1 MKNSEVAGIFN
12 DIADL
17 LELKGENQFKVR
29 AYKRAAHT
37 IEQLPNELE
46 VIVKEDVDLRSIPGI
61 GEAIAKKTAEL
72 ISTGRLEYY
81 ENLKAEFPEGIF
93 TLLEIP
99 GIGPRTAKKLNEMGI
114 GSIDSLEHALRE
126 KQLTGI
132 PGLGDKTA
140 DNILHQIEN
149 LRRKDRRI
157 PAGYAIQVVEEVF
170 DTLYASTDVHNLTA
184 AGSLRR
190 FKETVGDIDLM
201 GTADIPERVIST
213 FVSLPNIKEVLMQG
227 PTKASVILEGE
238 LQADFRM
245 VEHEYFGSLLQYFTG
260 SKEHNVL
267 LRLRGQK
274 QGLKLSEY
282 GITDVSTGVLEK
294 FTDEEAFY
302 RRLGLQYIPPE
313 IREGGEE
320 IEIAAR
326 NELPELV
333 ELPDI
338 KGDLHVHTDWSDGH
352 DSIET
357 MVLAAR
363 ELGYSY
369 IAITDHSGGRAIA
382 NGLSPERLREQVN
395 EIKRIDEKLDGI
407 RVLSGIEVDI
417 KADGTLDMLDE
428 LLAELDVV
436 VAAVHS
442 GMTQKEE
449 KMTARIIQAIE
460 NPHVDIIAH
469 PTCRLI
475 GERAPVNVDMEA
487 VFKAAAKNK
496 KALEINAM
504 PSRLDL
510 KDIHVKRARELGVML
525 TLGTDAHSSAQLS
538 LMRFGVSVARRGWC
552 RVEDIVNTRPVEELP
567 AFIGRG

>member
-1 MKNSEVAGIFN
+1 
-12 DIADL
+12 
-17 LELKGENQFKVR
+17 
-29 AYKRAAHT
+29 
-37 IEQLPNELE
+37 
-46 VIVKEDVDLRSIPGI
+46 
-61 GEAIAKKTAEL
+61 
-72 ISTGRLEYY
+72 
-81 ENLKAEFPEGIF
+81 
-93 TLLEIP
+93 
-99 GIGPRTAKKLNEMGI
+99 MGI
-114 GSIDSLEHALRE
+114 GSVDSLEHALRE
-126 KQLTGI
+126 KQLDGVS
-132 PGLGDKTA
+132 GLGDKTSE
-140 DNILHQIEN
+140 NILHQIQN

-157 PAGYAIQVVEEVF
+157 PAGYAVPVVEEVF
-170 DTLYASTDVHNLTA
+170 DALRSAADVHNLTA

-201 GTADIPERVIST
+201 GTADVPESVIST
-213 FVSLPNIKEVLMQG
+213 FVSLPYIKEVLMKG

-238 LQADFRM
+238 LQADLRM

-267 LRLRGQK
+267 LRQRGQK

-282 GITDVSTGVLEK
+282 GITDLSTDVLEK
-294 FTDEEAFY
+294 FADEEVFY

-313 IREGGEE
+313 IREGGDE

-326 NELPELV
+326 NALPMLIG
-333 ELPDI
+333 LPDV
-338 KGDLHVHTDWSDGH
+338 KGDLHVHTDWSDGN

-357 MVLAAR
+357 MALAAH
-363 ELGYSY
+363 ELGYGY

-382 NGLSPERLREQVN
+382 HGLSAERLREQITD
-395 EIKRIDEKLDGI
+395 IKRLDAKLDGI

-417 KADGTLDMLDE
+417 KADGSLDMPDE

-436 VAAVHS
+436 IAAVHS

-449 KMTARIIQAIE
+449 KMTVRIIQAIE

-475 GERAPVNVDMEA
+475 GERAPVDVDMEA
-487 VFKAAAKNK
+487 VFKAAVKNK
-496 KALEINAM
+496 TALEINAM

-510 KDIHVKRARELGVML
+510 KDVHVKRARELGVML
-525 TLGTDAHSSAQLS
+525 TLGTDAHSSAQLA

-552 RVEDIVNTRPVEELP
+552 RAEHIVNTRPVEELP
-567 AFIGRG
+567 AFIG